1 MPVVK
6 GHDVIAQA
14 QSGTGKTATFSIS
27 ILQQLDLSIKGTQ
40 ALILAPTRELA
51 QQIQKVVIAL
61 GDYMNIECHAC
72 VGGTNVREDMAK
84 LQEGVHVV
92 VGTPGRVFDMIN
104 RRALRTDTIKIFCLD
119 EADEMLSRGFKDQ
132 IYEGASLSSLIQTV
146 TYSLPSLP
154 APSPRHSGCP
164 PFCHHAR

>member
-1 MPVVK
+1 M
-6 GHDVIAQA
+6 
-14 QSGTGKTATFSIS
+14 
-27 ILQQLDLSIKGTQ
+27 SIKGTQ

-84 LQEGVHVV
+84 LQEGVQVV

-104 RRALRTDTIKIFCLD
+104 RRALRTDHIKIFCLD

-132 IYEGASLSSLIQTV
+132 IYEGKFTIPL
-146 TYSLPSLP
+146 
-154 APSPRHSGCP
+154 
-164 PFCHHAR
+164 